1 MSVDILIYFFTNLND
16 RMQRYLAE
24 NIFWWSTWLQNILT
38 EKFQFSKRNMRT
50 TGLNGLLEQMK
61 RSMT

>member
-1 MSVDILIYFFTNLND
+1 MSVDTLINFFTNLND

>member
-1 MSVDILIYFFTNLND
+1 MSVDILINFFTNLND